1 MPEPQVPASDEAKG
15 PGWRR
20 LWPVAVVAAGFAA
33 FFVFGL
39 DSYLTLDSLRDH
51 RHQLIGF
58 VAGNAVPAGLLFV
71 AVYAAA
77 TALSL
82 PGGIVLT
89 LAGGFLFGTWLG
101 GCLAVL
107 GAMIGAPTIFL
118 VAKTS
123 LGDAMRARAGPTMTK
138 MEAGF
143 RRNAVSYML
152 ILRLVPLFP
161 FWLVNIAPAFLGV
174 PLRTYLVTTAL
185 GILPATFIYASVG
198 NGLGRLFEIGGDP
211 DLRVIFEPQ
220 LLFPLLGLALLALI
234 PVGHRHWRRRRGRAA
249 GEGRCLASIF
259 GPISA
264 SSAPGPAGSPWL
276 RAQARWAPTR
286 CSSRKA

>member
-1 MPEPQVPASDEAKG
+1 MPEQQVPATGAKG
-15 PGWRR
+15 RSWRR
-20 LWPVAVVAAGFAA
+20 LWPLALVAAGFAA

-39 DSYLTLDSLRDH
+39 DRYVTLDSLRDH
-51 RHQLIGF
+51 RSQLVAF
-58 VAGNAVPAGLLFV
+58 VAANAFLAGLLFV
-71 AVYAAA
+71 AIYAAA

-82 PGGIVLT
+82 PGGTVLT

-123 LGDAMRARAGPTMTK
+123 LGDAMRARAGPTMRK

-143 RRNAVSYML
+143 RRDAVSYML

-174 PLRTYLVTTAL
+174 PLRTYVLTTAL
-185 GILPATFIYASVG
+185 GILPATFIYAGVG
-198 NGLGRLFEIGGDP
+198 NGLGRLFEIGADP
-211 DLRVIFEPQ
+211 DLGVIFAPQ
-220 LLFPLLGLALLALI
+220 FLLPLLGLAALALI
-234 PVGHRHWRRRRGRAA
+234 PVGYKRWRGR
-249 GEGRCLASIF
+249 GER
-259 GPISA
+259 SA
-264 SSAPGPAGSPWL
+264 MDDDA
-276 RAQARWAPTR
+276 
-286 CSSRKA
+286 